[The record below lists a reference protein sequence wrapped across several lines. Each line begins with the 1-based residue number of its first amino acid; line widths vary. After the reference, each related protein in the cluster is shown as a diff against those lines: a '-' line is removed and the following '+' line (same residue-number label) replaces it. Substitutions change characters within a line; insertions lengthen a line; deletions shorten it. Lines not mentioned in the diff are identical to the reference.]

1 MIVVNREI
9 EHDHFILIFW
19 QEFELSLFLTTIYR
33 CAVCRSLLNI
43 LYTSSVISLKF
54 LFING
59 AIFLVHLCP
68 IYYLKTA
75 HTAARFAL
83 QITAM
88 TMPKIGIAALDL
100 SHINIVLILTTRP
113 PGNCRG
119 DLWTTARAYCLS
131 YNIFPSPRF
140 FYFEAVWLSQDG
152 HMDNEH
158 TDTITSFLK
167 TSLGNY

>member
-1 MIVVNREI
+1 MCRV
-9 EHDHFILIFW
+9 
-19 QEFELSLFLTTIYR
+19 QKLTEYIIT
-33 CAVCRSLLNI
+33 C
-43 LYTSSVISLKF
+43 SVISLKF

-100 SHINIVLILTTRP
+100 SDINIVLILTTRP
-113 PGNCRG
+113 PGKCRG

-131 YNIFPSPRF
+131 YIFPSPRF

-152 HMDNEH
+152 HMDR
-158 TDTITSFLK
+158 TDTRTQ
-167 TSLGNY
+167 

>member
-1 MIVVNREI
+1 
-9 EHDHFILIFW
+9 
-19 QEFELSLFLTTIYR
+19 
-33 CAVCRSLLNI
+33 
-43 LYTSSVISLKF
+43 
-54 LFING
+54 
-59 AIFLVHLCP
+59 
-68 IYYLKTA
+68 
-75 HTAARFAL
+75 
-83 QITAM
+83 M

-100 SHINIVLILTTRP
+100 SDINIVLTLTTRL
-113 PGNCRG
+113 PGKCRD

-131 YNIFPSPRF
+131 YIFPSPRF